1 METYQQTEAY
11 RLFVEKQKAL
21 KEKKNAASKNGHNNS
36 SEHTNRDRQ
45 GSGSND
51 VEIGDLTNYSSST
64 FDIPI
69 FTEEFLDHNKMR
81 ESELRQLRKLN
92 TEYEEQNAIL
102 SKHIDNM
109 KSAIEKLEIESVQ
122 QKNNNLALDE
132 HLNRLKA
139 LIITNFS
146 NIPIPGTEEI
156 PTMNSI
162 ESYLNKLGS
171 KLKSEKGVNKE
182 NDAILEKVQK
192 VITQIEGSF

>member
-1 METYQQTEAY
+1 
-11 RLFVEKQKAL
+11 
-21 KEKKNAASKNGHNNS
+21 
-36 SEHTNRDRQ
+36 
-45 GSGSND
+45 
-51 VEIGDLTNYSSST
+51 
-64 FDIPI
+64 
-69 FTEEFLDHNKMR
+69 MR